1 MKDAKGSAPRMPIRP
16 KVRTRTSGSA
26 TKAQQAIVTAEL
38 ASADSM
44 AAIHE
49 RDAMAEELQ
58 TARAALVH
66 AKAEIEMHRAEVA
79 HLQTKLAEATP
90 FVSRDVSV
98 QNVGHRLV
106 KRAQTAELAPSQKDM
121 LTQAA
126 KSAGA
131 MDALAQTSLDL
142 ERVVEERTAKL
153 AMANVLLQSVADSVP
168 HLVWSS
174 KPGGDWYY
182 ANRRW
187 IEHTGQSVEDAAGF
201 GWLAAVHLEDRDRVM
216 AAWRAAGAAGE
227 LRVEHRLRGRDGSF
241 EWFETRSVPMRDVWD
256 GEGGEAERWFGTS
269 TNIDAARRAELA
281 LRESETRFR
290 GFAEATTDVLWVI
303 DTETGQLEY
312 LGPAFERVWG
322 ESRDRIMADLGRW
335 AELLHPDD
343 RENSLSLLPRTV
355 AGEQIDREY
364 RIIRASDGAVRW
376 VNDIGFPL
384 RDALGR
390 VRQIAG
396 LARDI
401 TARKDAE
408 SNQQL
413 LLAELNHRVKNA
425 LATAQAVASLT
436 ARTAAT
442 PAAFQAAF
450 QARLIALARAHDLLT
465 QKAWRGAFLGE
476 VVHRTMAPHTNGKD
490 STKRILA
497 DGPEVW
503 LRPETA
509 IALHMALH
517 ELATNAAKHGALSVP
532 NGRIEI
538 SWQIATQRREE
549 RRIALE
555 MLWREQSGPPVQAH
569 TWSGFGTRL
578 LQQGLPRQLGGE
590 ATLTFRPAGI
600 EYRLVAR
607 FGISPEC
614 IP

>member
-1 MKDAKGSAPRMPIRP
+1 MLTETER
-16 KVRTRTSGSA
+16 
-26 TKAQQAIVTAEL
+26 AIAAAEK
-38 ASADSM
+38 ASAESM

-49 RDAMAEELQ
+49 RNTMAEELQ
-58 TARAALVH
+58 AVRAAFARAT
-66 AKAEIEMHRAEVA
+66 AEIEMHRAEIA
-79 HLQTKLAEATP
+79 HLQNMLAEAMP
-90 FVSRDVSV
+90 LVSQDPNK
-98 QNVGHRLV
+98 QNAGRRPATDPQAGESEVG
-106 KRAQTAELAPSQKDM
+106 QKDVQ
-121 LTQAA
+121 TQAA
-126 KSAGA
+126 KSGGVT
-131 MDALAQTSLDL
+131 DTLANTNLDL
-142 ERVVEERTAKL
+142 ERLVNERTAGL

-174 KPGGDWYY
+174 RPGGDWYY

-187 IEHTGQSVEDAAGF
+187 TEHTGQSVEDAAGF
-201 GWLAAVHLEDRDRVM
+201 GWLAAVHEEDRDRVM
-216 AAWRAAGAAGE
+216 AAWRAADAAGE

-241 EWFETRSVPMRDVWD
+241 EWFETRSVPMRGVWD

-269 TNIDAARRAELA
+269 TNTDAARRAELA
-281 LRESETRFR
+281 LRESEARFR

-312 LGPAFERVWG
+312 LGPAFEQVWG
-322 ESRDRIMADLGRW
+322 EPRDRIMADLGRW

-343 RENSLSLLPRTV
+343 RDNSLGLLPRTV

-408 SNQQL
+408 ANQQL

-465 QKAWRGAFLGE
+465 QKAWHGAFLGE
-476 VVHRTMAPHTNGKD
+476 VVHRTMAPHTNGIE
-490 STKRILA
+490 SAKRVWA
-497 DGPEVW
+497 DGSEVW

-532 NGRIEI
+532 TGRIEI
-538 SWQIATQRREE
+538 SWQIATQRSDE
-549 RRIALE
+549 RSIALE
-555 MLWREQSGPPVQAH
+555 LLWQERSGPPVPAH

-590 ATLTFRPAGI
+590 ATLSFRPAGV

-607 FGISPEC
+607 SGISQEY